1 MKDDFITAEDL
12 NLFTSGSRL
21 QIATVFLKENR
32 RNDLATFDLFVR
44 ELPPERNYLVFAG
57 LDRVLE
63 YLKNLRLTS
72 KQLAWLQKTGMP
84 KQTLEYFKK
93 FRFTGE
99 VSAMKE
105 GTIFFANEPIM
116 RITAPIIEAQIV
128 EWCLV
133 NLIYA
138 DTIIASKFSRF
149 IEAAHGKQVVFG
161 YNRSYGPDTAM
172 RAVRLDQIFG
182 ISTSLA
188 LYFYKKDLPIAFSAG
203 SFHYLIMAFSQERK
217 AFEAYLK
224 HLRGKGYLL
233 IDTYNSERGIRNFI
247 KAAKEAEAKYQI
259 KVTGIQLDSG
269 DMLKLSRLARKLCDE
284 NGLRHAKIFAMS
296 NLNEKKVAKLV
307 KARAPIDVYAG
318 TTELM
323 TPPDAPTLEL
333 VYKLSEL
340 EQGGK
345 REPKMKLASDK
356 LSLPGRKEVFRVEKD
371 GVYVKDVIGL
381 AGEKVKGQKLLVP
394 MIRQG
399 KLIYK
404 NPTLQETGNFYRKE
418 KRKFQP
424 KLLDVERSY
433 HYSVRISP
441 GLKKLVQKTKREIA
455 KAHHSVDP
463 MIV

>member
-1 MKDDFITAEDL
+1 MKSDFIKPEDL
-12 NLFTSGSRL
+12 NLFTSGARL
-21 QIATVFLKENR
+21 QLATLFLKEGMR
-32 RNDLATFDLFVR
+32 DDLATFDLFVR

-57 LDRVLE
+57 LDRVLG
-63 YLKNLRLTS
+63 YLKNLRLNR
-72 KQLAWLQKTGMP
+72 KQLEWLRKTGMP

-138 DTIIASKFSRF
+138 DTILASKFSRF
-149 IEAAHGKQVVFG
+149 IEAASGKQVVLG

-172 RAVRLDQIFG
+172 RAVRLYQIFG
-182 ISTSLA
+182 VGTSLA
-188 LYFYKKDLPIAFSAG
+188 LYFFNKNLPVSFSAG
-203 SFHYLIMAFSQERK
+203 SFHYLIMAFPKEAQ
-217 AFEAYLK
+217 AFWVYLQ
-224 HLRGKGYLL
+224 HLKGKGYLL
-233 IDTYNSERGIRNFI
+233 IDTYGSESGIRNFI
-247 KAAKEAEAKYQI
+247 KIAKEFERSSSL

-269 DMLKLSRLARKLCDE
+269 DLLQLSRSARKLFDAS
-284 NGLRHAKIFAMS
+284 GLKHAKIFAMS

-340 EQGGK
+340 ERGGK

-356 LSLPGRKEVFRVEKD
+356 LSLPGRKEVFRVEKG

-381 AGEKVKGQKLLVP
+381 EGEKVKGRKLLVP
-394 MIRQG
+394 MIRLG

-418 KRKFQP
+418 KRKFRP
-424 KLLDVERSY
+424 RLLDVEGAY
-433 HYSVRISP
+433 HYPIKISQ